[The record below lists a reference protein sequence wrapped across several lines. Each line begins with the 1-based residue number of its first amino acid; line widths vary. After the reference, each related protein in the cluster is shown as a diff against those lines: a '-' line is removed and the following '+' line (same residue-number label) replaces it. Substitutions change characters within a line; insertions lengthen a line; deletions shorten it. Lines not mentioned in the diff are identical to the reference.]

1 MNASGWSIWTRWNS
15 QRQRSSLGN
24 SIAWGRIMNHIH
36 SRSGWRVAA
45 MFLACSALQAVP
57 AVAQPAAANI
67 PPADSA
73 PQVVHFG
80 TWGVDIST
88 RDLSVRPGDDFQR
101 YAAGKWLDTHEIPAD
116 KSQNGIGSE
125 LVDRNQEQLRA
136 IVLSA
141 PKDSQLGAFYASYM
155 DEPLLEQLDDKPL
168 KPDLARIDAIKTKA
182 EFTRFMADTLHDF
195 GSTIFGLGLIPDP
208 ADPKINIG
216 YIATGG
222 LGMPDRDYY
231 LLDKYQ
237 KQRDAYRAYIQ
248 RTFEMIR
255 EPNPSA
261 AADKVMAFETAIAK
275 FSWPAADLRDI
286 DKINNPMSVKQL
298 KAYAPQFAWDAY
310 LGEANV
316 ISPHM
321 LAIDKTAI
329 KAMDDFYAKTPLDT
343 LKTWEKFK
351 VANDAANY
359 LSKRFVDSKFEYTK
373 TLTGAQQLRPRWRRG
388 ISEVDGRLGELL
400 GKTYVDRYFPAQSK
414 TMMEA
419 LVANLKKA
427 AAERIQGN
435 SWMGDATKK
444 AALVKLSKM
453 DVMVGYPDKFRDYS
467 KLELKPHD
475 LYGNIKRS
483 AAFEW
488 AYQMED
494 LNKPVDRKKW
504 AMSPA
509 TVDAYNGGLENK
521 IVFPAG
527 ILQPPFFDPKADA
540 AVNYGAAGAIIGHE
554 IMHGFDDQGR
564 KIDENGAVRDWWTK
578 EDATRFKALTD
589 ALGKQYSSY
598 EAAPGIFINGA
609 LTMGENIGDMSGLE
623 VAYTAYKMSLNGKE
637 APLIDGLT
645 GEQRFF
651 LAFAQAWRGKQ
662 REDAIKTQVASDPH
676 SPRRF
681 RIIGPLRNFD
691 EWYQAFGVTPDSKF
705 YIPPEKRVRIW

>member
-1 MNASGWSIWTRWNS
+1 MLGEPWSMRGGSHSEAGRDSVPQIIHLGAQMTH
-15 QRQRSSLGN
+15 RSYRGVRL
-24 SIAWGRIMNHIH
+24 
-36 SRSGWRVAA
+36 AA
-45 MFLACSALQAVP
+45 VLLACTTL
-57 AVAQPAAANI
+57 AAAQGALSAQQ
-67 PPADSA
+67 ADLTAHFPS
-73 PQVVHFG
+73 VVHFG

-88 RDLSVRPGDDFQR
+88 RDLSVKPGDDFQR
-101 YAAGKWLDTHEIPAD
+101 YAAGHWLDTHDIPAD

-125 LVDRNQEQLRA
+125 LADRNQDQLRS
-136 IVLSA
+136 IVVGA
-141 PKDSQLGAFYASYM
+141 PADSQLGAFYQSYM
-155 DEPLLEQLDDKPL
+155 DEALLEKLDAAPL
-168 KPDLARIDAIKTKA
+168 KADLAEVGGIKSKA
-182 EFTRFMADTLHDF
+182 EFARFMANTHHDF
-195 GSTIFGLGLIPDP
+195 GATVFGLGLLPDP
-208 ADPKINIG
+208 ANPKVNIAYVG
-216 YIATGG
+216 SGG
-222 LGMPDRDYY
+222 MGMPDRDYY

-237 KQRDAYRAYIQ
+237 KQRDAYRAYVQ
-248 RTFEMIR
+248 RTFEMIG

-261 AADKVMAFETAIAK
+261 AADKVMAFETAIARL
-275 FSWPAADLRDI
+275 SWPQADLRDL
-286 DKINNPMSVKQL
+286 DKLNNPMSLAQL
-298 KAYAPQFAWDAY
+298 QKYAPQFDWKSY
-310 LGEANV
+310 LGEAKV
-316 ISPHM
+316 MSPHM
-321 LAIDKTAI
+321 LIADNTAI
-329 KAMDDFYAKTPLDT
+329 QKMAVLYAKTPMAT

-351 VANDAANY
+351 VTNDAANY
-359 LSKRFVDSKFEYTK
+359 LSERFVDSKFEYTK
-373 TLTGAQQLRPRWRRG
+373 TLSGAKELRPRWRRG

-400 GKTYVDRYFPAQSK
+400 GKTYVERYFPADSK
-414 TMMEA
+414 TKMEA

-435 SWMGDATKK
+435 SWMGEATKK

-467 KLELKPHD
+467 KLVMKPDD
-475 LYGNIKRS
+475 LYGNVKRS

-527 ILQPPFFDPKADA
+527 ILQPPFFDPSADA

-578 EDATRFKALTD
+578 DDAARFKALTD

-623 VAYTAYKMSLNGKE
+623 VAYTAYKMSLNGQD
-637 APLIDGLT
+637 APVIDGLT
-645 GEQRFF
+645 GDQRFF

-681 RIIGPLRNFD
+681 RIIGPLRNLD
-691 EWYQAFGVTPDSKF
+691 AWYDAFKIGPDSKF
-705 YIPPEKRVRIW
+705 YIPPEQRVRIW